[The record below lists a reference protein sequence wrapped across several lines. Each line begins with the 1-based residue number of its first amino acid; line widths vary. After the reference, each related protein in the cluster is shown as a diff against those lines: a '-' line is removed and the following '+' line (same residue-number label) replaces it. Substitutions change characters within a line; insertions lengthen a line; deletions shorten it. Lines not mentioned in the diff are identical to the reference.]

1 MITFQNKTILITGA
15 SGGIGAAAAK
25 LFHAAGAN
33 LVLTDLDA
41 AQVKKTGDAVAQAS
55 KAEGRTQ
62 TYALDIADANAC
74 HAVATAASEKFGGID
89 AVVNCAGIYIYKEG
103 LLADLSLEQWH
114 RMIGINL
121 TGCFNICKA
130 TIPHL
135 KQDSAIVLIA
145 SVAAS
150 RGSFMHSSYA
160 ASKNGVIG
168 LARSLALELAPKTRV
183 NAISPGL
190 INTQM
195 AGPMVADRGDS
206 VKAAIP
212 LQRFGEAAE
221 AAGAIAFLCSDL
233 ASYISGVTLN
243 VNGGMYID

>member
-1 MITFQNKTILITGA
+1 MITFENKTILVTGA

-25 LFHAAGAN
+25 MFHAAGAN
-33 LVLTDLDA
+33 LVLTDLDESS
-41 AQVKKTGDAVAQAS
+41 VKKTSEAFVQAS
-55 KAEGRTQ
+55 TAEKQ
-62 TYALDIADANAC
+62 VLTYALDIADANAC
-74 HAVATAASEKFGGID
+74 HSVANAASERFGGID

-103 LLADLSLEQWH
+103 LLTDLTLEQWH

-135 KQDSAIVLIA
+135 KTDSSIVLIA

-160 ASKNGVIG
+160 AAKNGVIG

-183 NAISPGL
+183 NVISPGL

-195 AGPMVADRGDS
+195 AGPMVADRGDA

-212 LQRFGEAAE
+212 LKRFGDAAE

>member
-25 LFHAAGAN
+25 LFHGAGAN
-33 LVLTDLDA
+33 LVLTDLDTD
-41 AQVKKTGDAVAQAS
+41 QVEKKAVALTQVS
-55 KAEGRTQ
+55 KAEGRIQ
-62 TYALDIADANAC
+62 TYALDVADASAC
-74 HAVATAASEKFGGID
+74 HTVAAAASETFGGID
-89 AVVNCAGIYIYKEG
+89 AVVNCAGIYVYKEG
-103 LLADLSLEQWH
+103 LLTDLTLEQWH
-114 RMIGINL
+114 RMIDINL

-135 KQDSAIVLIA
+135 KQGSAIVLIA

-160 ASKNGVIG
+160 AAKNGVIG
-168 LARSLALELAPKTRV
+168 LARSLALELAPKTRTNV
-183 NAISPGL
+183 ISPGL

-195 AGPMVADRGDS
+195 AGPMVADRGDA

-212 LQRFGEAAE
+212 LQRFGEAVE